1 MKAVPGVVSIG
12 LDGSSRVSV
21 GGIGDDVTAGAVWR
35 AALEAITDQILP
47 IHQLMTSVVGPHRS
61 MVVTGGWSRSEALM
75 QVKGRAFGK
84 LTRSDVE
91 EAGARGSALMAG
103 LAAGT
108 YARLDDFPRLP
119 PAGPDRRT

>member
-1 MKAVPGVVSIG
+1 
-12 LDGSSRVSV
+12 
-21 GGIGDDVTAGAVWR
+21 
-35 AALEAITDQILP
+35 
-47 IHQLMTSVVGPHRS
+47 

-75 QVKGRAFGK
+75 HVKGRAFGK

-103 LAAGT
+103 LAAGA

-119 PAGPDRRT
+119 PAGAGQKGVTSR